1 MPEEIQ
7 AHKAARYIEEIVA
20 ALQACWG
27 ELSPAEQVQVE
38 KLYTAMR
45 YQYQQVSDP
54 VDYHRGKALVEF
66 LQGLDAIAGVR
77 AVVGALLDATKG
89 PAIRGGSVRSDPQLL
104 QRLPTRLG
112 PEPTAPH
119 LTRYPRIVLSPAEPR
134 RGQRVDLL
142 VLLLREPPE
151 PGAEPIFVLDTDRPD
166 QPPKLEVSL
175 AVAGGEI
182 EGDHRRALPVHRDAD
197 GEARFVFTPREVGE
211 QSIEVTFTQE
221 GRWLGSVYSR
231 VIIGD
236 ILRRARPPK
245 REEPEPTRSERAE
258 TTLEAPA
265 PAEPRRPLLR
275 YPELE
280 CQEQVILHQRFSLFV
295 HLLIQPPEPGAEAI
309 AIEDTGTPELPE
321 VEVVVRARGFDVE
334 GSDTRTIRVERE
346 RDTEERFVLV
356 PRKLGE
362 QEIRVDF
369 YQHGRY
375 LGTARRRVLVV
386 EQLTDT
392 AVLQSESPIILELKT
407 APTVEPPDLELLVI
421 QDYHDERVL
430 YFELHSSKEVIG
442 YHHFKSGEVK
452 LRGSPLE
459 KMQAVYQELS
469 QMAGKAPLTSEA
481 RAYAERRLAAIG
493 NGLWD
498 ELVPDPLKEQYWE
511 FRSRV
516 KSILIT
522 SDEPWVPWEVIKP
535 YRYKSDG
542 EREDEPF
549 WCQQFAIARWLSGPG
564 LADELPVG
572 AARPVAPAQIN
583 LPSVQEEVAFVERLS
598 NLRPGII
605 PLAAFNSRLQVL
617 DWLQTSDFSLVHF
630 ACHGQFDSTLPQD
643 SAIVLSDGPLR
654 PSDIQTRFGGKRPR
668 PLIFINACHGARE
681 EFSFTGLGGWA
692 QQLVARARVGAFVG
706 AMWEVNDT
714 LALQFAQRFYKA
726 LLKDNKSIAQAFR
739 EAREEV
745 RQAAPWNST
754 WLAYVLYADPEGRFG
769 EGR

>member
-7 AHKAARYIEEIVA
+7 ARKAARHIEEIIA
-20 ALQACWG
+20 ALQKRWG

-38 KLYTAMR
+38 RLYMAMR
-45 YQYQQVSDP
+45 YRYQQASDP
-54 VDYHRGKALVEF
+54 VDYHRGRALVEF

-77 AVVGALLDATKG
+77 AIVGTLLDATKG
-89 PAIRGGSVRSDPQLL
+89 PAIRGGSIRSDPQLL

-119 LTRYPRIVLSPAEPR
+119 LTRYPQIVLSPTRPR
-134 RGQRVDLL
+134 RGQKADLL
-142 VLLLREPPE
+142 VLLLREPPD
-151 PGAEPIFVLDTDRPD
+151 PGAEPIFVLDTGEPN
-166 QPPKLEVSL
+166 QPPKLEISL
-175 AVAGGEI
+175 DVAGCEI
-182 EGDHRRALPVHRDAD
+182 EGDHRQTLPMHQDAD
-197 GEARFVFTPREVGE
+197 DETRFVLTLREVGE
-211 QSIEVTFTQE
+211 QPIEVTFTQE
-221 GRWLGSVYSR
+221 GQWLGSVYGR
-231 VIIGD
+231 VTIGD
-236 ILRRARPPK
+236 ITRSARPPK
-245 REEPEPTRSERAE
+245 IEELEPMRSEHVE
-258 TTLEAPA
+258 TAPEVS
-265 PAEPRRPLLR
+265 AEPQRPLLR

-295 HLLIQPPEPGAEAI
+295 RLLIQPSEPGVEAI

-334 GSDTRTIRVERE
+334 GGDTRTIRVERE
-346 RDTEERFVLV
+346 RDTEERFVLI
-356 PRKLGE
+356 PRRLGE

-386 EQLTDT
+386 EQITDAAT
-392 AVLQSESPIILELKT
+392 SQPESPIILELKA
-407 APTVEPPDLELLVI
+407 APTVEPPDLELRVI

-430 YFELHSSKEVIG
+430 YFELHSSKEVVG

-469 QMAGKAPLTSEA
+469 QMAGKAPPTTEA

-498 ELVPDPLKEQYWE
+498 ELVPDRLKEQYWE

-522 SDEPWVPWEVIKP
+522 SDEPWVPWEAIKP

-542 EREDEPF
+542 EREDDPF

-564 LADELPVG
+564 LADALPVG
-572 AARPVAPAQIN
+572 AARPVAPVQVN
-583 LPSVQEEVAFVERLS
+583 LPSVREEVAFVERLS
-598 NLRPGII
+598 DLRPGII
-605 PLAAFNSRLQVL
+605 SLAAFNSRLQVL
-617 DWLQTSDFSLVHF
+617 DWLQTGEFSLVHF

-643 SAIVLSDGPLR
+643 SAIILSDGALR
-654 PSDIQTRFGGKRPR
+654 PSDIRTRFGGKRPR

-692 QQLVARARVGAFVG
+692 QQLVARARVGAFIG
-706 AMWEVNDT
+706 AMWEVNDA
-714 LALQFAQRFYKA
+714 LALQFARCFYTA
-726 LLKDNKSIAQAFR
+726 LLKDNKPIAQAFQ
-739 EAREEV
+739 EAREQI

-754 WLAYVLYADPEGRFG
+754 WLAYVLYADPEGRLG
-769 EGR
+769 EGG